1 MGLISWPRLVTSSAH
16 SGYQLIGL
24 SLVNSRKEI
33 NTSVSFGLLKWW
45 KINFSRWKK
54 LFLPIPRQLAIRT
67 GSGWGTGFHVPS
79 RLLVQKWKC
88 LWPWEMKKK
97 LSGPWKVY
105 YSFKHIQTLWRS
117 EPSKGN
123 FLKPKKV
130 FLFLTTSNLTRN
142 HPRLPRQ
149 FLKYTL
155 QQVEAQVSMCLLG
168 KHQPCR
174 ARAHE
179 TKREPG
185 AYSWLCTHRS
195 TDHTH
200 FWSKRED
207 AFGPGKWKK
216 N

>member
-1 MGLISWPRLVTSSAH
+1 MEKVIPAQFPAHTSSASDPH
-16 SGYQLIGL
+16 RFRLGHRFPCAFS
-24 SLVNSRKEI
+24 
-33 NTSVSFGLLKWW
+33 SFGPKVKMPLALGNEK
-45 KINFSRWKK
+45 KNFLGLEK
-54 LFLPIPRQLAIRT
+54 FIIP
-67 GSGWGTGFHVPS
+67 
-79 RLLVQKWKC
+79 
-88 LWPWEMKKK
+88 
-97 LSGPWKVY
+97 
-105 YSFKHIQTLWRS
+105 FKHFDVQSQAKATYWS
-117 EPSKGN
+117 
-123 FLKPKKV
+123 PKR
-130 FLFLTTSNLTRN
+130 FFWTTSNLNRN

-185 AYSWLCTHRS
+185 AYSRLRTHRS

>member
-1 MGLISWPRLVTSSAH
+1 MCLLVFWSKSEDAFGPGKWKKTFWALKSLLFH
-16 SGYQLIGL
+16 SITLTFRAKQRQLI
-24 SLVNSRKEI
+24 EA
-33 NTSVSFGLLKWW
+33 
-45 KINFSRWKK
+45 
-54 LFLPIPRQLAIRT
+54 Q
-67 GSGWGTGFHVPS
+67 
-79 RLLVQKWKC
+79 
-88 LWPWEMKKK
+88 
-97 LSGPWKVY
+97 
-105 YSFKHIQTLWRS
+105 
-117 EPSKGN
+117 
-123 FLKPKKV
+123 KV
-130 FLFLTTSNLTRN
+130 FSFLTTSNLNRN

-149 FLKYTL
+149 FLNFTL

-185 AYSWLCTHRS
+185 AYSWPWLRTHRS

-216 N
+216 TFWALKSLLFHSITLTFRAKQRQLIEAQKVFSFLTTSNLNRNHPRLPRQFLNSWNEIKIVLVNSP

>member
-1 MGLISWPRLVTSSAH
+1 
-16 SGYQLIGL
+16 
-24 SLVNSRKEI
+24 
-33 NTSVSFGLLKWW
+33 
-45 KINFSRWKK
+45 
-54 LFLPIPRQLAIRT
+54 
-67 GSGWGTGFHVPS
+67 
-79 RLLVQKWKC
+79 
-88 LWPWEMKKK
+88 MKKNFLGLEK
-97 LSGPWKVY
+97 FIIP
-105 YSFKHIQTLWRS
+105 FKHFDVQSQAKATYWS
-117 EPSKGN
+117 
-123 FLKPKKV
+123 PKR
-130 FLFLTTSNLTRN
+130 FFWTTSNLNRN

-185 AYSWLCTHRS
+185 AYSWLRTHRS

-200 FWSKRED
+200 FWFKRED

-216 N
+216 TFWALKSLLFHSITLMFRAKQRQLIEAQKVFSFLLTTSNLNRNHPRLPRQFLNSWNEIKIVLVNSP